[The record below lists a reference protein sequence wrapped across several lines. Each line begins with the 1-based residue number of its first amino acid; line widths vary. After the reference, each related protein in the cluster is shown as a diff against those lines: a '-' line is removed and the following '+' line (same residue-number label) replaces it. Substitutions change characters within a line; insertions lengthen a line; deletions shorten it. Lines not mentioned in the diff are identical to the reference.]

1 MGQRDHYGVQQF
13 LRDRLGKLTP
23 GRVLQCKTADHA
35 TDEARQSA
43 VRRGVVGAAAF
54 VCRIEGDLAEP
65 GPPMTIA
72 AFGDVP
78 PEARDQIPF

>member
-13 LRDRLGKLTP
+13 MRDKAGRLVP
-23 GRVLQCKTADHA
+23 GRTLPCKTADHA
-35 TDEARQSA
+35 RREAEQSA

-54 VCRIEGDLAEP
+54 LCRVDGDLSEP
-65 GPPMTIA
+65 DAPITIA

-78 PEARDQIPF
+78 AETRDQLPF